1 MIHYYHIINVPATRQ
16 AGYLMYWAPG
26 KPDTP
31 EPSDAMIV
39 NEDQVNRSLERY
51 DNGATTRAVLT
62 SVVAKNNPVEM
73 GNILKSIIGNQE
85 RAA

>member
-1 MIHYYHIINVPATRQ
+1 MIHYYHIINVPATRA
-16 AGYLMYWAPG
+16 AGCLMYWASG

-31 EPSDAMIV
+31 EPQEAMIV

-62 SVVAKNNPVEM
+62 STVTLNRPAEM
-73 GNILKSIIGNQE
+73 QNILNSIIGNQE
-85 RAA
+85 DAA